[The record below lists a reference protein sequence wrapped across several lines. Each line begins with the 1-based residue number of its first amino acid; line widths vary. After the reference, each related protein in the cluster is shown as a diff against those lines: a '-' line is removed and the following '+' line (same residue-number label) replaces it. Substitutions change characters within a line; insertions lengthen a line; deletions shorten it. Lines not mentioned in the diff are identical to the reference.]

1 MKKRII
7 AILLLVSVLLN
18 VAICLVFQDVAA
30 VTAYSLP
37 AAAVML
43 LVALNGISACI
54 FKHKGNFFVLSRYNN
69 PFVRD
74 RAYTFT
80 PEYEK
85 EFSLSFFI
93 YFAAIPFYLPLIF
106 FTANWP
112 QTLWVLV
119 VLAIPQIIFA
129 IQGAIET
136 INNAK
141 ADKQKKQQLH
151 QELLAQK
158 QREEMGRWK

>member
-1 MKKRII
+1 MNKKMI
-7 AILLLVSVLLN
+7 AFLLLAIVLLN
-18 VAICLVFQDVAA
+18 AALCLVFRDTAT
-30 VTAYSLP
+30 VTAYSFP

-43 LVALNGISACI
+43 LVTLNGISACI
-54 FKHKGNFFVLSRYNN
+54 CKHKGNFFVLSRYNN
-69 PFVRD
+69 PFVSD

-80 PEYEK
+80 PEYER

-106 FTANWP
+106 FTTTWP
-112 QTLWVLV
+112 QTLWVLL
-119 VLAIPQIIFA
+119 VLAVPQIIFA
-129 IQGAIET
+129 VQGAIET
-136 INNAK
+136 IKNAK
-141 ADKQKKQQLH
+141 ADRQKKQQLH